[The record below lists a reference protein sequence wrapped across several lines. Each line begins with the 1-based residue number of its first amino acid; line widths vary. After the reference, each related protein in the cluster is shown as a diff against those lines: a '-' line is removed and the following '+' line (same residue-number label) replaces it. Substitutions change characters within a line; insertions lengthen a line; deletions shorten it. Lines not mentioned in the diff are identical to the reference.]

1 MCVMGKSGFTLV
13 EVMIGLLLVIFL
25 SSLGFVA
32 IQTTT
37 SSANLSRAQSEL
49 QSEARNIIIA
59 LSREV
64 EAAVQPIMA
73 GEPPLPP
80 GVQGLQVLDA
90 GRTLRFQV
98 PLNETFTAFSAPVT
112 IRYENEDLPD
122 EQAESILGNALLDG
136 GEDTNEDGVLTRR
149 LVRQQA
155 GVTGIVG
162 GANHLADVRFE
173 LQENGDV
180 LRVSLVLTRPM
191 GTRPSQLIRCQ
202 VQEDIYLMN

>member
-1 MCVMGKSGFTLV
+1 MGKTGFTLV
-13 EVMIGLLLVIFL
+13 EVMIGLLLVVFL

-32 IQTTT
+32 VQTTT
-37 SSANLSRAQSEL
+37 RSVNVSRAQSEL
-49 QSEARNIIIA
+49 QSEARNIILA

-64 EAAVQPIMA
+64 ESAVQPIMA

-112 IRYENEDLPD
+112 IRYENEDLPT
-122 EQAESILGNALLDG
+122 EQEEAALGNAILDA
-136 GEDTNEDGVLTRR
+136 GEDTNEDGALTRR
-149 LVRQQA
+149 LVREQGGPPQ
-155 GVTGIVG
+155 ILG
-162 GANHLADVRFE
+162 GANHLADMRFE

-180 LRVSLVLTRPM
+180 LRVFLLLTRPM
-191 GTRPSQLIRCQ
+191 GSPPGQLIRCQ